1 MPFKV
6 AIVGRPNVGKSSLL
20 NMFAGRRISI
30 VDPTA
35 GVTRDRISAPV
46 VLRRPGDDAPIAIE
60 LTDTGGWGIE
70 DPLNLTAQVER
81 QIESAANRS
90 DLILFVIDA
99 HVGVMSLDRQVAQML
114 RTTGRA
120 DRVLLVANKV
130 DDEHLEADAGEA
142 ASLGFGAPVCVSA
155 TTRYNRNRMVETIV
169 EKLRAGVVTADLA
182 GGNAVMPEDV
192 DGSEIADADMG
203 SKSADPGTPLIAIV
217 GKRNAGKSTL
227 VNALAGEER
236 VIVSEKEGTTRDAV
250 DVQFVM
256 GDRTFTAI
264 DTAGVRKAKSIKDDI
279 DYYSHHRAL
288 RAVRRADVALLL
300 VDATVPV
307 SQVDEKLVREILKHY
322 VPCVIV
328 VNKWDLV
335 EAEHTKE
342 QYIEYLDGVLK
353 GLSFAPIVFTT
364 AKDNQGVR
372 DAVAMALNLYE
383 QASHRVGTAELNQV
397 MERVLAERTPT
408 SGIGKRPKVYYV
420 TQLAVRPPT
429 IGMFVNDP
437 DLFDGSYERFM
448 LNRLRD
454 ELPYS
459 EVPIKML
466 IRARKSLPREARLN
480 TP

>member
-35 GVTRDRISAPV
+35 GVTRDRVSAPV
-46 VLRRPGDDAPIAIE
+46 VLRRPGDDAPVAIE

-70 DPLNLTAQVER
+70 DPLNLAAEVER

-99 HVGVMSLDRQVAQML
+99 RVGVMTLDRQVAQML

-120 DRVLLVANKV
+120 GRVLLVANKV
-130 DDEHLEADAGEA
+130 DDEHREADAGEA

-182 GGNAVMPEDV
+182 GGDAVMPEDV

-236 VIVSEKEGTTRDAV
+236 MIVSEKEGTTRDAV

-335 EAEHTKE
+335 EAEDTKE

-353 GLSFAPIVFTT
+353 GLSFAPIAFTT

-397 MERVLAERTPT
+397 MGRVLAERTPT

-466 IRARKSLPREARLN
+466 IRARKSLPKEARLN